1 MKQTTATR
9 RAASVFHRTVARD
22 PFSIEE
28 STTEDRARRDIER
41 LEWTVRGKGRP
52 LTINRRSIS
61 HRRPDIVLFEI
72 LIQVRVLPQSD

>member
-28 STTEDRARRDIER
+28 STTEDRARRE
-41 LEWTVRGKGRP
+41 KG
-52 LTINRRSIS
+52 LNG
-61 HRRPDIVLFEI
+61 
-72 LIQVRVLPQSD
+72 QVRDRLIAPTRHRTYWLKKQAKNRGFQ